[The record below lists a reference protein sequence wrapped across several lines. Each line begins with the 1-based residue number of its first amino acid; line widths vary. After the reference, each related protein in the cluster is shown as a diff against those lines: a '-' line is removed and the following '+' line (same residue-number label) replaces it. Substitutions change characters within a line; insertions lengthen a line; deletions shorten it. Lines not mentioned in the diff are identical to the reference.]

1 MILVGSLILA
11 FLITLFLVSKIASML
26 HAKKPDMGRIFL
38 ASIVGSIA
46 AAITLIPLGIF
57 LGGIDPNI
65 MLILSIAIVFIV
77 SSMAFKY
84 INVMTWGSAIT
95 TNIANIVLSLVA
107 LTASVV
113 LNGGSI
119 NETVAK
125 MTSVAKENANMV
137 QSVATGDLNA
147 VLPNDSENTDEVNQD
162 ASMDQ
167 NGNVIAAN
175 DEEISLDDDLEPTF
189 KENDLLPAATVRE
202 LKAKEKKVYIE
213 PKFRVVSISSIHSAV
228 GKNIRILNTNDTSI
242 TGLLRKVKG
251 NNAVIEQHLGG
262 GIATT
267 PVSLAKIRKLEV
279 YR

>member
-1 MILVGSLILA
+1 MVLVGSLILA

-38 ASIVGSIA
+38 ASIVGGIA

-77 SSMAFKY
+77 SSMAFKF
-84 INVMTWGSAIT
+84 INVMTWGGAIT

-119 NETVAK
+119 NDTVAK
-125 MTSVAKENANMV
+125 MGSVAKENANMV
-137 QSVATGDLNA
+137 QSVTTGDLDTVMSKEPEKAAEDANIDQEGNEVVA
-147 VLPNDSENTDEVNQD
+147 IDKELELNNDF
-162 ASMDQ
+162 
-167 NGNVIAAN
+167 
-175 DEEISLDDDLEPTF
+175 EPTF
-189 KENDLLPAATVRE
+189 KESDLLPAGTVKE

-213 PKFRVVSISSIHSAV
+213 PKYRVVSISSIRSAV
-228 GKNIRILNTNDTSI
+228 GKNIRILNNNDTSI
-242 TGLLRKVKG
+242 TGLLRKVNG
-251 NNAVIEQHLGG
+251 NNAVIEQRLEGG
-262 GIATT
+262 VATT

>member
-1 MILVGSLILA
+1 MVLVGSLIFA
-11 FLITLFLVSKIASML
+11 FLVTLFLVSKIASML

-46 AAITLIPLGIF
+46 AAVTLIPLGMF

-65 MLILSIAIVFIV
+65 MLIMSIAIVFIV

-84 INVMTWGSAIT
+84 INVMTWGGAIT
-95 TNIANIVLSLVA
+95 TNVANIVLSLVA

-119 NETVAK
+119 NETFAK
-125 MTSVAKENANMV
+125 MGSVAKENANMV
-137 QSVATGDLNA
+137 QSVTNGDLDTVMSKNA
-147 VLPNDSENTDEVNQD
+147 EISAEDSN
-162 ASMDQ
+162 MDQ
-167 NGNVIAAN
+167 EGNEVPAN
-175 DEEISLDDDLEPTF
+175 DEELALDDDFEPTF
-189 KENDLLPAATVRE
+189 KESDLLPAGTVKE

-213 PKFRVVSISSIHSAV
+213 PKFRVVSISSIRSAV

-242 TGLLRKVKG
+242 TGLLRKVNG
-251 NNAVIEQHLGG
+251 NNAVIEQRLSGG
-262 GIATT
+262 VATT

>member
-1 MILVGSLILA
+1 MILVGSLIFA

-84 INVMTWGSAIT
+84 INVMTWSGAIT

-113 LNGGSI
+113 LNGESI
-119 NETVAK
+119 DETLSK
-125 MTSVAKENANMV
+125 ISGVAKENANMV
-137 QSVATGDLNA
+137 QSVAKGDLDA
-147 VLPNDSENTDEVNQD
+147 VMSKDT
-162 ASMDQ
+162 SMEQ
-167 NGNVIAAN
+167 ESNEQAAM
-175 DEEISLDDDLEPTF
+175 DEEVALDDDIEPTF
-189 KENDLLPAATVRE
+189 KESDLLPAGTIKE

-213 PKFRVVSISSIHSAV
+213 PKFRVVSISSINSAV
-228 GKNIRILNTNDTSI
+228 GKNIRILNSNDASI
-242 TGLLRKVKG
+242 TGLLRRVSG
-251 NNAVIEQHLGG
+251 NNAVIEQHIGG

-267 PVSLAKIRKLEV
+267 PISLAKIRKLEV

>member
-1 MILVGSLILA
+1 MVLVGSLIFA
-11 FLITLFLVSKIASML
+11 FLVTLFLVSKIASML

-46 AAITLIPLGIF
+46 AAVTLIPLGMF

-65 MLILSIAIVFIV
+65 MLIMSIAIVFIV

-84 INVMTWGSAIT
+84 INVMTWGGAIT
-95 TNIANIVLSLVA
+95 TNVANIVLSLVA

-119 NETVAK
+119 NETFAK
-125 MTSVAKENANMV
+125 MGSVAKENANMV
-137 QSVATGDLNA
+137 QSVTNGDLDTVMSKNA
-147 VLPNDSENTDEVNQD
+147 EISAEDSN
-162 ASMDQ
+162 MDQ
-167 NGNVIAAN
+167 EGNEVPAN
-175 DEEISLDDDLEPTF
+175 DEELALDDDFEPTF
-189 KENDLLPAATVRE
+189 KESDLLPAGTVKE

-213 PKFRVVSISSIHSAV
+213 PKFRVVSISSIRSAV

-242 TGLLRKVKG
+242 TGLLRKVNG
-251 NNAVIEQHLGG
+251 NNAVIEQRLSGG
-262 GIATT
+262 LATT

>member
-1 MILVGSLILA
+1 MILVGSLIFA
-11 FLITLFLVSKIASML
+11 FLVALFLVSKIASML

-84 INVMTWGSAIT
+84 INIMTWSGAIT

-119 NETVAK
+119 NDTLANIG
-125 MTSVAKENANMV
+125 SFAKENANMV
-137 QSVATGDLNA
+137 QSVATGDLDNVMSKEPEIA
-147 VLPNDSENTDEVNQD
+147 TDDAKMDLEGNEVVAID
-162 ASMDQ
+162 KEL
-167 NGNVIAAN
+167 I
-175 DEEISLDDDLEPTF
+175 LDDDFEPTF
-189 KENDLLPAATVRE
+189 KESDLLPPGTVKE

-213 PKFRVVSISSIHSAV
+213 PKFRVVSISSIRSAV
-228 GKNIRILNTNDTSI
+228 GKNIRILNSNDTSI
-242 TGLLRKVKG
+242 TGLLRKVNG
-251 NNAVIEQHLGG
+251 NNAVIEQYLGG
-262 GIATT
+262 GVATT

>member
-38 ASIVGSIA
+38 ASIVGSFA

-65 MLILSIAIVFIV
+65 MMILSIAIVFIV

-84 INVMTWGSAIT
+84 INVMTWGGAIT

-119 NETVAK
+119 NDTVAK
-125 MTSVAKENANMV
+125 MSSIAKENANMV
-137 QSVATGDLNA
+137 QSVAKGDLNA
-147 VLPNDSENTDEVNQD
+147 GMPSEYENTGEATQD
-162 ASMDQ
+162 AFMDQ
-167 NGNVIAAN
+167 EGNEIVAN
-175 DEEISLDDDLEPTF
+175 DEELDLDGGIEPTF
-189 KENDLLPAATVRE
+189 KESDLLPAGTVKE

-228 GKNIRILNTNDTSI
+228 GKNIRILNNNDTSI
-242 TGLLRKVKG
+242 TGLLRKVNG
-251 NNAVIEQHLGG
+251 NNAVIEQRLGG
-262 GIATT
+262 GVATT

>member
-1 MILVGSLILA
+1 MVLVGSLIFA
-11 FLITLFLVSKIASML
+11 FLVTLFLVSKIASML

-46 AAITLIPLGIF
+46 AAVTLIPLGMF

-65 MLILSIAIVFIV
+65 MLIMSIAIVFIV

-84 INVMTWGSAIT
+84 INVMTWGGAIT
-95 TNIANIVLSLVA
+95 TNVANIVLSLVA

-119 NETVAK
+119 NETFAK
-125 MTSVAKENANMV
+125 MGSVAKENANMV
-137 QSVATGDLNA
+137 QSVTNGDLDTVMSKNA
-147 VLPNDSENTDEVNQD
+147 EISAEDSN
-162 ASMDQ
+162 MDQ
-167 NGNVIAAN
+167 EGNEVPAN
-175 DEEISLDDDLEPTF
+175 DEELALDDDFEPTF
-189 KENDLLPAATVRE
+189 KESDLLPAGTVKE

-213 PKFRVVSISSIHSAV
+213 PKFRVVSISSIRSAV

-242 TGLLRKVKG
+242 TGLLRKVNG
-251 NNAVIEQHLGG
+251 NNAVIEQRLGG
-262 GIATT
+262 GLATT

>member
-1 MILVGSLILA
+1 MILVGSLIFA
-11 FLITLFLVSKIASML
+11 FLVTLFLVSKIASML

-84 INVMTWGSAIT
+84 INVMTWGGAIT
-95 TNIANIVLSLVA
+95 TNVANIVLSLVA

-119 NETVAK
+119 NETVAQ
-125 MTSVAKENANMV
+125 MGSIAKENSNMV

-147 VLPNDSENTDEVNQD
+147 VMSTDSEMSSENSN
-162 ASMDQ
+162 MDQ
-167 NGNVIAAN
+167 EDNEIPAN
-175 DEEISLDDDLEPTF
+175 DEELVLDDDLEPTF
-189 KENDLLPAATVRE
+189 KESDLLPAGTVRE

-213 PKFRVVSISSIHSAV
+213 PKFRVVSISSIRSAV
-228 GKNIRILNTNDTSI
+228 GKNIRILNSNDTSI
-242 TGLLRKVKG
+242 TGLLRKVNG
-251 NNAVIEQHLGG
+251 NNAVIEQRLGG
-262 GIATT
+262 GLATT

>member
-1 MILVGSLILA
+1 MILVGSLIFA
-11 FLITLFLVSKIASML
+11 FLVTLFLVSKIASML

-84 INVMTWGSAIT
+84 INVMTWGGAIT
-95 TNIANIVLSLVA
+95 TNVANIVLSLVA

-119 NETVAK
+119 NETVAQ
-125 MTSVAKENANMV
+125 MGSIAKENANMV

-147 VLPNDSENTDEVNQD
+147 VMSTDSEMSSENSN
-162 ASMDQ
+162 MDQ
-167 NGNVIAAN
+167 EDNEIPAN
-175 DEEISLDDDLEPTF
+175 DEELVLDDDLEPTF
-189 KENDLLPAATVRE
+189 KESDLLPAGTVRE

-213 PKFRVVSISSIHSAV
+213 PKFRVVSISSIRSAV
-228 GKNIRILNTNDTSI
+228 GKNIRILNSNDTSI
-242 TGLLRKVKG
+242 TGLLRKVNG
-251 NNAVIEQHLGG
+251 NNAVIEQRLGG
-262 GIATT
+262 GLATT